1 MKYIARL
8 YDHDE
13 LLSIRELL
21 HSKGIP
27 THQISIGGARFG
39 GESWALHVCL
49 SEHVEDALQI
59 LRDPSHEPA
68 NPVDATA
75 FEEAVLNPDTR
86 LLTKLATITLLV
98 AIPIFAGI
106 VYLVWRFG

>member
-8 YDHDE
+8 YDYDE
-13 LLSIRELL
+13 LLRIRELL

-27 THQISIGGARFG
+27 TYEMKIGGARSG
-39 GESWALHVCL
+39 GEAWALYVCL
-49 SEHVEDALQI
+49 SEHLEDALQI

-75 FEEAVLNPDTR
+75 FEEAVLSQDTR
-86 LLTKLATITLLV
+86 LLTKLATIALLV
-98 AIPIFAGI
+98 ALPLFAG
-106 VYLVWRFG
+106 VCYLVWRFG